1 MAMPQEKLKS
11 FLVKSFPD
19 ASIEIQDLAGDNDHF
34 AVIITSALF
43 EGKSRIQQHQMV
55 FKALE
60 GHMVKALHALRV
72 KTQLP
77 RR

>member
-1 MAMPQEKLKS
+1 MAMSQEKLKS
-11 FLVKSFPD
+11 FLIKAFPE
-19 ASIEIQDLAGDNDHF
+19 AAIEIQDLAGDNDHF
-34 AVIITSALF
+34 AVIITDAIF

-60 GHMVKALHALRV
+60 GHMGKALHALRV